1 MDASLNARAIE
12 LAEQDISL
20 EAGKALLMQDGKALV
35 PSIGF
40 EAAVDAM
47 ADAAEVFE
55 RHHWAAS
62 TRRLRECNTRNGFRF
77 VPKLG

>member
-1 MDASLNARAIE
+1 MNATLNARAIE
-12 LAEQDISL
+12 LAEQDISM
-20 EAGKALLMQDGKALV
+20 ETGMAQLMQDGKALI

-47 ADAAEVFE
+47 AEASDIFE

-62 TRRLRECNTRNGFRF
+62 ARRLRERNAFNGFRF
-77 VPKLG
+77 IPKLG

>member
-1 MDASLNARAIE
+1 MNSSLNARAIE
-12 LAEQDISL
+12 LAEQDITL
-20 EAGKALLMQDGKALV
+20 EAGMAQLMQEAKSLI

-47 ADAAEVFE
+47 ADASDIFE

-62 TRRLRECNTRNGFRF
+62 TRRRRERNAFHGFRF
-77 VPKLG
+77 IPKLG

>member
-1 MDASLNARAIE
+1 MKASLNDRAIE

-20 EAGKALLMQDGKALV
+20 EAGKALLMHEAKALV

-62 TRRLRECNTRNGFRF
+62 TRRLRERNAFHGFRF
-77 VPKLG
+77 IPKLG